1 MSSSAIKTSFVPLLF
16 AQPLP
21 EMHHSQRGD
30 PNNMK
35 NFAASVLLSLVC
47 VPFAFA
53 DITATSPSNGATV
66 ASPVHYAATATA
78 PTCAKGVASIGVYV
92 NNQLAFVQNG
102 STLSTDLQLSA
113 GTYQTTVHSW
123 DNCGGASATPIS
135 ITVSGGTTPPPA
147 SKSAVTVSSPANNS
161 NVTSPVTYT
170 ATATTSCAQGISSMG
185 VYVNNKLA
193 YQANGASLSTKLTL
207 SGGAQQTVVQEWDNC
222 GGAASTAVNVTVQ
235 VPTAAAV
242 TLTANP
248 LTIAVGSSSTLTATA
263 TNATQVVIT
272 GSDGSTYVLQPTG
285 GTQTV
290 TPATTVTYT
299 ASATGNAGNGTAS
312 ATVTSVPAN
321 STSAVNHVVLML
333 QENHSFDNYF
343 GMLNPYRKA
352 NGFNIGDDGKDY
364 EVDGIDD
371 KLATTKVSDDEGA
384 AFSLFKLKST
394 CIDDATSSWLESYGD
409 VYRWDFTPSR
419 PITMD
424 GFVHTAENY
433 SKLCVANNGTGC
445 SGAMTDLVGQ
455 RVMGYYDQSFLN
467 YYYYMASQY
476 TISDRWFSPISSKSI
491 PNRVATF
498 TGGTLQGLVFDPGAD
513 DHLPQLQVNSIFQEL
528 DGAKV
533 PWKIYYSVTQGAC
546 LSADDCSPLASAQYP
561 ATDYGYV
568 SYSYR
573 YLYENPTGAACI
585 APTQASSVVGDKGNT
600 FCIDPSH
607 IAPLSTYFTDLTNG
621 TLPAFAFIE
630 AGYGHNDEHPGSGQ
644 SILAGQ
650 QQVAKVINA
659 FVASPAWKDSIFFMT
674 YDEGGGPYDHVPPVP
689 KHSNDFTAASLGTIP
704 DIASIAVNPDS
715 YNPCL
720 PSGSTPTLHCDLHST
735 NPGAHPGDA
744 TTLQGVSAQLGF
756 RVPNLVISSF
766 SRKHYVSHVPMD
778 HTAILKFVENR
789 FIGPSA
795 HLTARD
801 AAQPNLLDMFDFTGR
816 PWAVPPTPPVP
827 VTPTSLGYD
836 PCTPTTMGP

>member
-1 MSSSAIKTSFVPLLF
+1 MKTF
-16 AQPLP
+16 AL
-21 EMHHSQRGD
+21 
-30 PNNMK
+30 
-35 NFAASVLLSLVC
+35 SVLLALVY
-47 VPFAFA
+47 VPVSFASV
-53 DITATSPSNGATV
+53 TVTSPTTGATV
-66 ASPVHYAATATA
+66 ASPVHYSATATA

-102 STLSTDLQLSA
+102 ATLSTNLQLSA

-123 DNCGGASATPIS
+123 DNCGGASATPIV
-135 ITVSGGTTPPPA
+135 ITVSGSGGTTPPPA
-147 SKSAVTVSSPANNS
+147 SNSAVTVSSPANNS
-161 NVTSPVTYT
+161 SVTSPVSYT
-170 ATATTSCAQGISSMG
+170 ATATTSCAQGVSSMG
-185 VYVNNKLA
+185 IYVNNKLA
-193 YQANGASLSTKLTL
+193 YQVNGASLSTKLTM

-222 GGAASTAVNVTVQ
+222 GGASSTAVNVAVQ

-242 TLTANP
+242 SLTANP
-248 LTIAVGSSSTLTATA
+248 LTIAAGSSSTLSATA

-290 TPATTVTYT
+290 TPTATVTYT
-299 ASATGNAGNGTAS
+299 ASATGNSGNGTAT
-312 ATVTSVPAN
+312 ATVSLVPAN

-352 NGFNIGDDGKDY
+352 NGFNIGSDGKDY

-371 KLATTKVSDDEGA
+371 KLATTQVSDDEGA
-384 AFSLFKLKST
+384 PFSLFKLKST

-419 PITMD
+419 PIKMD

-433 SKLCVANNGTGC
+433 SKLCAANNGTGC
-445 SGAMTDLVGQ
+445 SGAMTDLLGK
-455 RVMGYYDQSFLN
+455 RVMGYYDQDFLN

-491 PNRVATF
+491 PNRIATF

-546 LSADDCSPLASAQYP
+546 LSADDCSATASAQYP
-561 ATDYGYV
+561 ATDFGYV
-568 SYSYR
+568 SYSYK

-600 FCIDPSH
+600 FCVDPTH

-621 TLPAFAFIE
+621 TLPAFSFIE

-659 FVASPAWKDSIFFMT
+659 FVASPAWKDSIFFLT

-689 KHSNDFTAASLGTIP
+689 KHSNDFTAASLGSIP
-704 DIASIAVNPDS
+704 DIASIAVNPDG

-720 PSGSTPTLHCDLHST
+720 PAGSAPTLHCDLNSS

-756 RVPNLVISSF
+756 RVPNLVVSSF

-816 PWAVPPTPPVP
+816 PWAVPPTPPAP
-827 VTPTSLGYD
+827 VTSTSLGYD